1 VRISDRLLQNCVE
14 LKGAASR
21 GVRCGR
27 LGAPEKSCSGPCS
40 PEGPR
45 HGAVSSAVSRHR
57 GPGQA
62 VSEESSTDKCDPDR
76 ERRPLLIQNGKL
88 AEEKSPLKSVT
99 LPVHKVIESSNERG
113 LMARKRYQKGQVFL
127 SGKNEDKWIGRYRED
142 VIGMDGRTRRV
153 RRDSILGT
161 KRELP
166 TKRLAQRRLD
176 AILARINGLD
186 YRATRVAT
194 FEEFL
199 ERWKTEVLP
208 SQKLSSV
215 RAVRSHLKCYIIP
228 ELGTVRL
235 EQFGVENQQTF
246 IARMPERSSRK
257 TVSRKTV
264 LNVLGTLSTILT
276 TARDWGYNCQQ
287 IEMSKLRLPP
297 QGAHHEA
304 AHFTVDQLQRILMV
318 ADDPWRTM
326 FYISAMDGL
335 RAGEVL
341 GLQWGDIDFERR
353 LLHIRRSAWYGKV
366 QTAKS
371 EASETVL
378 PIPDVLVDVL
388 RNYKARWKPNPEGFL
403 FVTRNGRPPS
413 SNKVVE
419 YHLWTILDALGIPR
433 CGLHAF
439 RHSHTALLLDCG
451 ATPKV
456 VQRQLRHSD
465 ARTTLEIYGH
475 VVGDGH
481 REAVE
486 RVASMLEVSGG
497 KPTRI
502 N

>member
-1 VRISDRLLQNCVE
+1 
-14 LKGAASR
+14 
-21 GVRCGR
+21 
-27 LGAPEKSCSGPCS
+27 
-40 PEGPR
+40 
-45 HGAVSSAVSRHR
+45 
-57 GPGQA
+57 
-62 VSEESSTDKCDPDR
+62 
-76 ERRPLLIQNGKL
+76 
-88 AEEKSPLKSVT
+88 
-99 LPVHKVIESSNERG
+99 
-113 LMARKRYQKGQVFL
+113 MARKRYQKGSVFL
-127 SGKNEDKWIGRYRED
+127 SGKNNDKWIGRYRED
-142 VIGMDGRTRRV
+142 VIGMDGKTRRL

-166 TKRLAQRRLD
+166 TKRLVQRRLD

-208 SQKLSSV
+208 SQKPSSV

-228 ELGTVRL
+228 ELGNVRL

-246 IARMPERSSRK
+246 IARMPERASEK

-264 LNVLGTLSTILT
+264 LNVLGTLSSILT

-287 IEMSKLRLPP
+287 IDINKLRLPP
-297 QGAHHEA
+297 RGAHHEA
-304 AHFTVDQLQRILMV
+304 PHFTVDQLQRILMV
-318 ADDPWRTM
+318 ADDPWRTL
-326 FYISAMDGL
+326 FYISTMDGL

-341 GLQWGDIDFERR
+341 GLQWGDIDFDRR

-388 RNYKARWKPNPEGFL
+388 RSYKAQWKPNPEGFL

-475 VVGDGH
+475 VVGDAH